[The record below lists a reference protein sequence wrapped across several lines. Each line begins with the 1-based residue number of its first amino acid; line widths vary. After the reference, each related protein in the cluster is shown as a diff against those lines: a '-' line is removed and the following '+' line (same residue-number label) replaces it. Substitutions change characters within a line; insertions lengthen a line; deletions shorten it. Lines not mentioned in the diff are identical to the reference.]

1 MLFRSQVFDISE
13 SAESPY
19 MLIVAPVREQYRRA
33 LSEEETRAM
42 KDPDLRKRVNVCRSE
57 FPELKPVPGD
67 TQHAQRCWLDE
78 DTKRR
83 EAEKLLAS
91 TMAGT
96 S

>member
-1 MLFRSQVFDISE
+1 MD
-13 SAESPY
+13 
-19 MLIVAPVREQYRRA
+19 
-33 LSEEETRAM
+33 
-42 KDPDLRKRVNVCRSE
+42 VCRSE

-67 TQHAQRCWLDE
+67 AYHAQRCWLDE